1 VKLLLSACCFGLA
14 VLTKVD
20 VILLSPALLVIA
32 LVVPLE
38 GGRWKY
44 VVLGL
49 ALPIVALMVWHLFCQ
64 LVAPEAPQTGETFQR
79 WSHRWGLAP
88 SGLWDRDNLRAML
101 MAPGVG
107 TVLTLVP
114 VTLVCLASRAGRPL
128 AAAALVCILPT
139 ILFWGMRELNSSRHN
154 FWIVI
159 PVALLIA
166 AAVQRTVHDW
176 RWKTVLIAA
185 ICAGNY
191 FLGPRPFAETYRQA
205 TSRFLTAAAARNE
218 RVSKEHAD
226 YELLVRRRGTMRK
239 MCIVHVGA
247 ARARAIATFVAH
259 ADRCDVRVLGSS
271 HNDWHLTARFG
282 DETLSVWIPDT
293 QNLPSVW
300 AEVCREEYDL
310 FLPALGDFPFY
321 HVRGR
326 PQWAGS
332 VDGSRLKPW
341 P

>member
-1 VKLLLSACCFGLA
+1 
-14 VLTKVD
+14 
-20 VILLSPALLVIA
+20 VILLAPALLVIA
-32 LVVPLE
+32 CLAPLDA
-38 GGRWKY
+38 GRWKY
-44 VVLGL
+44 VLLSV
-49 ALPIVALMVWHLFCQ
+49 ALPIAALFVWHLFCQ
-64 LVAPEAPQTGETFQR
+64 AVAPEAPGTGETFQR
-79 WSHRWGLAP
+79 WSHRWSLVP
-88 SGLWDRDNLRAML
+88 SGLLDRDNLRAML

-107 TVLTLVP
+107 TALALIP
-114 VTLVCLASRAGRPL
+114 AALLCLASRAGRWA
-128 AAAALVCILPT
+128 AAAALACMLPT

-159 PVALLIA
+159 PLALLIA
-166 AAVQRTVHDW
+166 AAIERSVHPW
-176 RWKTVLIAA
+176 RWQVLIVAA
-185 ICAGNY
+185 ICVGNY
-191 FLGPRPFAETYRQA
+191 CLGPGPFAETYRQA
-205 TSRFLTAAAARNE
+205 TSKFVVAAAARKE

-226 YELLVRRRGTMRK
+226 YELLVQRRGEMRRI
-239 MCIVHVGA
+239 CILHVDA

-300 AEVCREEYDL
+300 AAVCREEYDL
-310 FLPALGDFPFY
+310 FLPARGEFPFY

-326 PQWAGS
+326 PEWAGA
-332 VDGSRLKPW
+332 VEGAQLRPW